1 MKSNIRSKYIKDIL
15 ADQESLRN
23 QLSEQTTETIKDFL
37 GESVKESLRQLISE
51 AEEEDSYE
59 EEEVDA
65 PDTSAADDS
74 QAEDSAETADA
85 DVADAE
91 TEDGD
96 DAAASED
103 DSIDLD
109 DETDG
114 ADGEVAE
121 LDVEVN
127 DGEGDDVWSEMEQY
141 KDENGEYDL
150 TGMDNDSVIRVLK
163 VMNPET
169 DGVRVVKNDDG
180 KLDVTVP
187 ASDEDIEFII
197 DVDGSDNNEFES
209 EEMISEANTGY
220 TDNYQNKTA
229 MTTPPNKEVADKKNT
244 YSMDGG
250 VPEGDSKPWVGN
262 AGDMS
267 PYSQKVNES
276 ENIFEIELEGGDEE
290 MVDEGAMS
298 VAQNG
303 ANERGMSMNRN
314 NNNSGRHL
322 DGRHTSIDSKL
333 SDGMAPYNENM
344 NRKMDAILAENA
356 ELKKIIGVLKTR
368 INENIQV
375 NYALGRFAKLVTEN
389 TTSRQEKIDIIKRFD
404 KAKNIN
410 EAKALYESIDRELKS
425 SHSSADKGNAGVMQ
439 LAESKTKGAME
450 TSMYKSDDLSET
462 VNLMKRMDSLGR
474 K

>member
-23 QLSEQTTETIKDFL
+23 QLAEQTTETIKDFL

-65 PDTSAADDS
+65 PDTSVADDS
-74 QAEDSAETADA
+74 QTEDSAETADA

-109 DETDG
+109 DETDS

-127 DGEGDDVWSEMEQY
+127 DSEGDDVWSEMEQY

-229 MTTPPNKEVADKKNT
+229 MTTLPNKEVADKKNT

-290 MVDEGAMS
+290 MVDEGATT
-298 VAQNG
+298 VAQQGPNH
-303 ANERGMSMNRN
+303 RGMTKNHN
-314 NNNSGRHL
+314 NTNDKPARGRL
-322 DGRHTSIDSKL
+322 TSQGGEMA
-333 SDGMAPYNENM
+333 DGMAAYNENM

-462 VNLMKRMDSLGR
+462 VSLMKRMDSLGR